1 MITAG
6 MEIVD
11 VVMKTE
17 QTVCGLSFMWCHVVA
32 SFKMRMWGGTFSF
45 HL

>member
-6 MEIVD
+6 MQIVD

-17 QTVCGLSFMWCHVVA
+17 QTVRRLSSMWCRVVA
-32 SFKMRMWGGTFSF
+32 SFEMRMWGGTFSF